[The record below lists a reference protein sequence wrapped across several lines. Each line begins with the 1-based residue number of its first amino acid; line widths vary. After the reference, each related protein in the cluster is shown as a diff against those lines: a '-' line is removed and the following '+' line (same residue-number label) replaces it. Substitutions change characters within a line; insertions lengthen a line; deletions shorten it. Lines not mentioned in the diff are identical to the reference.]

1 MRNAKSV
8 LVKLSTWGLPAGEET
23 HVDQSCALPDCRA
36 LLVCRS
42 CPVGPLGGKILHM
55 HNMRGTGN
63 KFLIPSPFKQTVP
76 QLEDVLRRIAPG
88 SKPRKEAP
96 RLIKVVRAEV
106 ILASILVRYREFA
119 NAISL

>member
-55 HNMRGTGN
+55 HNMRGTG
-63 KFLIPSPFKQTVP
+63 
-76 QLEDVLRRIAPG
+76 